1 MWSPT
6 RCLFESASL
15 IWIDAGICFTGLVI
29 DLRPVGPDDLD
40 EILELNNAAV
50 PAVNR
55 LERSDL
61 DWFAEHAHTFLV
73 GPTADGQVD
82 GYMIGLHGPGVGYDS
97 LNYKWFSE
105 RYERFVY
112 VDRIVVA
119 ETGRGQGMGQ
129 ALYHEFAARGRAD
142 GHPVM
147 LAEVNI
153 KPRNDI
159 SLRFHELYGFQPVGE
174 QDTEGGAKRVV
185 MLEKRLDD

>member
-1 MWSPT
+1 
-6 RCLFESASL
+6 
-15 IWIDAGICFTGLVI
+15 VI
-29 DLRPVGPDDLD
+29 DLRLVDPDDLD
-40 EILELNNAAV
+40 EILQLNNAAV

-61 DWFAEHAHTFLV
+61 EWFAEHAHTFLV
-73 GPTADGQVD
+73 KPTADGRVA

-97 LNYKWFSE
+97 LNYRWFSD

-129 ALYHEFAARGRAD
+129 ELYSEFAARGRAE
-142 GHPVM
+142 GHSVM

-159 SLRFHELYGFQPVGE
+159 SLRFHEQYGFKPVGE

-185 MLEKRLDD
+185 MLEKRLDG